1 MQVTV
6 DGRYVKSLKALMIAS
21 LGPENGA
28 KAFASFDPSLI
39 ANRVQKRFVAAGQ
52 SQLVFKL
59 KRTIDPKMWDL
70 LTAQESRWNVAF
82 CYCSVFDECWAVHG
96 RWADDKSVKQCTRD
110 EATEFMP

>member
-1 MQVTV
+1 VTV
-6 DGRYVKSLKALMIAS
+6 DGRYVKSLKAFMLAS

-28 KAFASFDPSLI
+28 KAYTSFEPSLV

-59 KRTIDPKMWDL
+59 QRSVDPKMWDL

-96 RWADDKSVKQCTRD
+96 RWADDKPVKQCTRN